1 MLITDQSDCVL
12 RHSYDQSDVFVF
24 LCYNYLAMAA
34 TFVERGNDVKI
45 VDQGIKNAWKWDWMQ
60 SEFEGEVLGL
70 CFLTVKLFKRAAVIT
85 VMAILDI
92 ETARFV
98 HKNVNYRIAWDSC
111 AFIQTN

>member
-1 MLITDQSDCVL
+1 M
-12 RHSYDQSDVFVF
+12 
-24 LCYNYLAMAA
+24 N
-34 TFVERGNDVKI
+34 VKQ

-60 SEFEGEVLGL
+60 SEFEGEVFGL
-70 CFLTVKLFKRAAVIT
+70 FFLTVKLFKRAA

-111 AFIQTN
+111 AFIKTN